1 MENLRGY
8 CNPSGRKS
16 YKYYVTISCFLLIF
30 CYNSHFVNILL
41 VASSSFLPLD
51 VLQCL
56 RVLNVNVFVLG
67 VGKTLP
73 VRFSRFSHGYLAI
86 TEKDLKN
93 PNSKLLATINRYCR
107 EKQIDTIIPSDMES
121 FFFVAG
127 IKDKVKKTKV
137 FPVSNVTTLQTLNNK
152 FEFTC
157 LLEKYLLPHPK
168 SVLISKEKDLETMG
182 LSFPIII
189 KPLDMHSEMGVKK
202 ISSLKKANE
211 YLGIKNAHN
220 ALPLI
225 AQEFIRGA
233 STDISF
239 LSKRGKIIAWTIQT
253 ANKKGGITY
262 IENDYILK
270 ITKRL
275 AANLNYTGIGHID
288 MLWDKKKDKVVIL
301 EFNPRFWGS
310 LLGSKMAGV
319 NFVHLGMLTAHN
331 LPIEP
336 HIQYMK
342 NDYSSIKN
350 LLINLRISWK
360 NLPNSTLQEVLIDP
374 IPYMYLLG
382 NFRIQPIKVLL
393 TKKTNIITT
402 YFLNSLAKLQSTRV
416 YKLIFSPVLVH

>member
-1 MENLRGY
+1 M
-8 CNPSGRKS
+8 
-16 YKYYVTISCFLLIF
+16 
-30 CYNSHFVNILL
+30 NILL
-41 VASSSFLPLD
+41 VASSNFLPLD

-56 RVLNVNVFVLG
+56 RSLNVNVFVLG
-67 VGKTLP
+67 TGNTLP
-73 VRFSRFSHGYLAI
+73 VRFSRFISGYLTI
-86 TEKDLKN
+86 TDQDLKN
-93 PNSKLLATINRYCR
+93 PNSKILRLINRYCR
-107 EKQIDTIIPSDMES
+107 EKRVNTIIPSDMES
-121 FFFVAG
+121 FLFTAA
-127 IKDKVKKTKV
+127 IKNKVKKVKV
-137 FPVSNVTTLQTLNNK
+137 FPISSTATLQALNNK

-157 LLEKYLLPHPK
+157 MLQKYALPHPK
-168 SVLISKEKDLETMG
+168 SVLISKETDLKTMG

-189 KPLDMHSEMGVKK
+189 KPLDMHSGMGVVK
-202 ISSLKKANE
+202 ISSLKNAYMYLRTKNE
-211 YLGIKNAHN
+211 YNV
-220 ALPLI
+220 LPLI
-225 AQEFIRGA
+225 AQEFAHGV

-262 IENDYILK
+262 VENDYILK

-275 AANLNYTGIGHID
+275 AAKLNYTGIAHID
-288 MLWDKKKDKVVIL
+288 MLWDRKKDKVAIL

-331 LPIEP
+331 LPTEP
-336 HIQYMK
+336 YIQYMK

-350 LLINLRISWK
+350 LLMNLRISWK

-382 NFRIQPIKVLL
+382 NSRIQPIKVLL
-393 TKKTNIITT
+393 TKKMNTLTT
-402 YFLNSLAKLQSTRV
+402 YFSSNSAKLQSTRV